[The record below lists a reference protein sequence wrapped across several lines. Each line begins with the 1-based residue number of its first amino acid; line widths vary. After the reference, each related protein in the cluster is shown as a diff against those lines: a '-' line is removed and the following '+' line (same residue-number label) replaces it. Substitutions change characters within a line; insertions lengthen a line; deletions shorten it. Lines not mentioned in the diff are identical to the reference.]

1 MGTTMEKC
9 LLAIGLLI
17 GFNISAEA
25 ARTCSHAMF
34 ECKAFNARLGEAAQ
48 AQCDGYFKVC
58 MRTGSYRTKKWTRAG
73 LLKQ

>member
-1 MGTTMEKC
+1 MKKC
-9 LLAIGLLI
+9 LLVIGLLI

-34 ECKAFNARLGEAAQ
+34 ECKAFSAQLGEPTQ
-48 AQCDGYFKVC
+48 AQCDDYFKVC
-58 MRTGSYRTKKWTRAG
+58 MRSGVYRTKKWTRGG